1 MSTGVIINQ
10 SPTLPNGTQA
20 DIIYTLECPNSSSA
34 QFKYICQIK
43 DDNNNVLAK
52 VKQAP
57 NNTGLG
63 VYDVGRLLDSQMGYD
78 LPQTTIGFVSSSQNN
93 IRNFE
98 IAFGAESGSSASSS
112 LVEAVDVSASLSSS
126 TSFIPAVQERDSG
139 YFNWQS
145 GSYDALTNCPNSLA
159 STASFNE
166 TNAQNALVVS
176 SSDYLTLST
185 LQGDIGN
192 KGNLSSMRIDFYNT
206 SFSSIYNYTEANPH
220 ASTLIDGKLIHAG
233 VGPKNIESLDGTIA
247 SYLTQPETYPY
258 YSVRFNYAS
267 GTSKTY
273 YFNNACQLYKGT
285 NFAFINKQGVFDY
298 YRATLVDTQSE
309 TFNRKTYDASYVNYS
324 TNVRTVGYDYTRRGD
339 TQYYADFDNT
349 FTAET
354 DWLTTEQADWLF
366 ELFESPS
373 VYVQQDS
380 NFIGIVITNAN
391 EQYKTNPRGQKVFKF
406 TIRYKKSNSKRAR
419 T

>member
-20 DIIYTLECPNSSSA
+20 DVIYTLECPNSSSA

-63 VYDVGRLLDSQMGYD
+63 VYDVSRLLDSQMGYD
-78 LPQTTIGFVSSSQNN
+78 INQTIVGFISSSNNN

-145 GSYDALTNCPNSLA
+145 GSYDALTNCPNALD
-159 STASFNE
+159 TFNE
-166 TNAQNALVVS
+166 TSANNALIVS

-192 KGNLSSMRIDFYNT
+192 KGNLSSMRIDFYNSS
-206 SFSSIYNYTEANPH
+206 SFSSVYNYTESNPH
-220 ASTLIDGKLIHAG
+220 GS
-233 VGPKNIESLDGTIA
+233 
-247 SYLTQPETYPY
+247 
-258 YSVRFNYAS
+258 
-267 GTSKTY
+267 
-273 YFNNACQLYKGT
+273 
-285 NFAFINKQGVFDY
+285 
-298 YRATLVDTQSE
+298 
-309 TFNRKTYDASYVNYS
+309 
-324 TNVRTVGYDYTRRGD
+324 
-339 TQYYADFDNT
+339 
-349 FTAET
+349 
-354 DWLTTEQADWLF
+354 
-366 ELFESPS
+366 
-373 VYVQQDS
+373 
-380 NFIGIVITNAN
+380 
-391 EQYKTNPRGQKVFKF
+391 
-406 TIRYKKSNSKRAR
+406 
-419 T
+419 

>member
-1 MSTGVIINQ
+1 MSTEVIINQ

-34 QFKYICQIK
+34 QFKYICQLK

-52 VKQAP
+52 VKQSP

-63 VYDVGRLLDSQMGYD
+63 VYDVGRLLDANMGYD
-78 LPQTTIGFVSSSQNN
+78 LPQTTIGFISSSQNN

-126 TSFIPAVQERDSG
+126 TAFIPAVQERDSG

-145 GSYDALTNCPNSLA
+145 GSYDALTNCPNALD
-159 STASFNE
+159 TFNE
-166 TNAQNALVVS
+166 TSAQNALIVS
-176 SSDYLTLST
+176 SSDYITLST
-185 LQGDIGN
+185 LQGDAGN
-192 KGNLSSMRIDFYNT
+192 KGDLSSMRIDFYNP
-206 SFSSIYNYTEANPH
+206 SFSSVYNYTESNPH

-233 VGPKNIESLDGTIA
+233 VGPFNIKDLDGTIA
-247 SYLTQPETYPY
+247 SYLTQPNTYPY
-258 YSVRFNYAS
+258 YSVKFTYAG

-285 NFAFINKQGVFDY
+285 NFSFINKQGVFDY
-298 YRATLVDTQSE
+298 YRASLVDTQSE
-309 TFNRKTYDASYVNYS
+309 AFNRKTYDASYVNYS
-324 TNVRTVGYDYTRRGD
+324 TDVRTIGYNYTRRGE
-339 TQYYADFDNT
+339 TQYYADFKNT

-354 DWLTTEQADWLF
+354 DWLTQGQADWLF

-373 VYVQQDS
+373 VYVQDDA
-380 NFIGIVITNAN
+380 NFVGVVITNAT
-391 EQYKTNPRGQKVFKF
+391 EQYKTNPRGQKIFKF
-406 TIRYKKSNSKRAR
+406 TINYTKSNSKRAR